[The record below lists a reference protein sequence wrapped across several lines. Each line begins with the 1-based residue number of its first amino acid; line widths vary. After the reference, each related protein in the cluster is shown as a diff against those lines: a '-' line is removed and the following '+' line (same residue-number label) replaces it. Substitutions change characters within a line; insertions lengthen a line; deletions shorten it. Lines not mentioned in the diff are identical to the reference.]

1 MKEGI
6 IKVGYMWSPPEAGK
20 AIVTV
25 SKMVLEKPITDGME
39 IPGLGK
45 VSVDPEKRVIRAIK
59 MLAIDK
65 STIDQLVKLG
75 L

>member
-1 MKEGI
+1 
-6 IKVGYMWSPPEAGK
+6 
-20 AIVTV
+20 
-25 SKMVLEKPITDGME
+25 MVLEKPITDGME

>member
-1 MKEGI
+1 MLLTLSW
-6 IKVGYMWSPPEAGK
+6 VVPLAA
-20 AIVTV
+20 AI
-25 SKMVLEKPITDGME
+25 LLLLIPNGDG
-39 IPGLGK
+39 
-45 VSVDPEKRVIRAIK
+45 SRDRAIK

>member
-1 MKEGI
+1 
-6 IKVGYMWSPPEAGK
+6 
-20 AIVTV
+20 
-25 SKMVLEKPITDGME
+25 ME

-45 VSVDPEKRVIRAIK
+45 VSVDPDKRVIRAIK